1 MEKENKENTVKVIK
15 VKLST
20 LVIVLVIF
28 TITIMS
34 LIFLA
39 AEYSNLKNQR
49 INELNNSGKQ
59 IELKNKQEVKRK

>member
-39 AEYSNLKNQR
+39 AEYSQLKNQR
-49 INELNNSGKQ
+49 INELNNLGKQ

>member
-39 AEYSNLKNQR
+39 AEYSHLKNQR

-59 IELKNKQEVKRK
+59 IELKNKQEVKTK

>member
-1 MEKENKENTVKVIK
+1 MEKGNKENPVKVIK

-34 LIFLA
+34 LIFLSA
-39 AEYSNLKNQR
+39 
-49 INELNNSGKQ
+49 
-59 IELKNKQEVKRK
+59 

>member
-39 AEYSNLKNQR
+39 AEYSLLKNQR
-49 INELNNSGKQ
+49 INELNNSGKH
-59 IELKNKQEVKRK
+59 IELTNKQEVKRK